1 MKRASEG
8 AFPSTTKRMAQKC
21 KRRFFELYAS
31 MPQGDTS
38 KKCIAGGDTKGNCMF
53 FFQGGLE
60 EAEIVRKFI
69 YSMETLGEQKAKMKS
84 IPVLRILRDFS

>member
-1 MKRASEG
+1 MNEKEHPRGLSPQQRKEWH
-8 AFPSTTKRMAQKC
+8 KKC
-21 KRRFFELYAS
+21 KRLLELYAS

-69 YSMETLGEQKAKMKS
+69 YSMETHEQKA
-84 IPVLRILRDFS
+84 R